1 MYSIGV
7 DIGGSFIKCGIVKD
21 GKLLAKDKVPTIK
34 ENNESKIIES
44 ISTMI
49 DNLLGLKKIDAAN
62 ISHIG
67 IGMAGSCDKGVCL
80 FMANTEWRNVRLAK
94 LLNKKYGCP
103 VKVVNDLK
111 SATLGELNF
120 GIGKK
125 CKDFVFVGLGTGV
138 NCGIVKG
145 DYVIDGV
152 EFGHIIID
160 RDGEPCGCGKN
171 GCLESFVSAKRLLEY
186 GKKASKE
193 KIENIRELFEKAKT
207 NTNIQKAIN
216 HYLNALNIGLINI
229 CNSYR
234 PEVIVLGGGI
244 GEGLKDYIGN
254 INKKLE
260 DANYG
265 YPTARKT
272 KVVVSKVGN
281 DCGVLGAS
289 TLK

>member
-1 MYSIGV
+1 MYSVGV

-21 GKLLAKDKVPTIK
+21 GKLLVKDRVATIK
-34 ENNESKIIES
+34 ENNEKQIIDS
-44 ISTMI
+44 IGLMI
-49 DNLLGLKKIDAAN
+49 DNLLQKSKLAPKN

-67 IGMAGSCDKGVCL
+67 IGMAGSCDKGVCK
-80 FMANTEWRNVRLAK
+80 FMANTEWRNVHLAK
-94 LLNKKYGCP
+94 LLGAKYGCP
-103 VKVVNDLK
+103 VSVVNDLK
-111 SATLGELNF
+111 SATLGELHY
-120 GIGKK
+120 GVGKK

-145 DYVIDGV
+145 NYIIDGV

-160 RDGEPCGCGKN
+160 RDGEPCGCGKH
-171 GCLESFVSAKRLLEY
+171 GCLESLVSAKKLLEY

-207 NTNIQKAIN
+207 NTNMQKSIN
-216 HYLNALNIGLINI
+216 TYLNALNIGLMNI
-229 CNSYR
+229 CNCYR
-234 PEVIVLGGGI
+234 PEMIVLGGGI
-244 GEGLKDYIGN
+244 GEGLKDYIKL

-260 DANYG
+260 DSNYG